1 MAKEG
6 SRSLKFDPNT
16 EAFQMR
22 AQWKK
27 QDMCRK
33 QWFQRWAWLLDER
46 IQAQAEAEIAKKE
59 VEAALPHVASKEE
72 TIKTLKPVPV
82 TSTGT
87 IGWLASK
94 LIYFRPDCQLEIY
107 TSWLSKPPLR
117 LPDAWEDKNYIG
129 PKIAKH

>member
-6 SRSLKFDPNT
+6 PRASKFDPTT

-33 QWFQRWAWLLDER
+33 QWFKRWAWLLDER
-46 IQAQAEAEIAKKE
+46 IRAQTEAEAVKKE

-94 LIYFRPDCQLEIY
+94 FVIMIYLARLSVRNIHFVALE
-107 TSWLSKPPLR
+107 TS
-117 LPDAWEDKNYIG
+117 
-129 PKIAKH
+129 AKAS

>member
-6 SRSLKFDPNT
+6 PRAIKFDPNT

-33 QWFQRWAWLLDER
+33 EWFKRWAWLLDER
-46 IQAQAEAEIAKKE
+46 IQAQAEAEAAIKE

-72 TIKTLKPVPV
+72 TFKTLKPVPV

-94 LIYFRPDCQLEIY
+94 PDCQLEIY
-107 TSWLSKPPLR
+107 TSWLAKPPLR
-117 LPDAWEDKNYIG
+117 LPDAWEYKDYMG
-129 PKIAKH
+129 PKITKH